1 MEGEEIKEKLKT
13 EAELEEERYQ
23 GLVEEELL
31 LVKRANTTATI
42 EDDSLPPVNKEDEYG
57 NLMPHLLIDGKY
69 LPKPLADIKI
79 QERLVIREYQ
89 NLEKIKKEAKE
100 YLRVSEEGKKSNK

>member
-42 EDDSLPPVNKEDEYG
+42 EDDSLPPVNKADEYG

-89 NLEKIKKEAKE
+89 NLERIKKEAKE
-100 YLRVSEEGKKSNK
+100 YLKVSEEGKKSNK

>member
-1 MEGEEIKEKLKT
+1 
-13 EAELEEERYQ
+13 
-23 GLVEEELL
+23 
-31 LVKRANTTATI
+31 
-42 EDDSLPPVNKEDEYG
+42 
-57 NLMPHLLIDGKY
+57 MPHLLIDGKY

>member
-42 EDDSLPPVNKEDEYG
+42 EDDSLPPVNKG
-57 NLMPHLLIDGKY
+57 TSM
-69 LPKPLADIKI
+69 
-79 QERLVIREYQ
+79 VI
-89 NLEKIKKEAKE
+89 
-100 YLRVSEEGKKSNK
+100 